1 MKKIQPILDA
11 EEESRREYPMAG
23 PPLLTEVIFPKS
35 NNRENRWQPH
45 IIYSKSWGNSAGE
58 FLNYWVE
65 SEERAWEISMQKV
78 VEIRKKGAHKR

>member
-11 EEESRREYPMAG
+11 EEESRREYPRVG
-23 PPLLTEVIFPKS
+23 NPILTEVIFQKS
-35 NNRENRWQPH
+35 NDRENRWQPH
-45 IIYSKSWGNSAGE
+45 IIYSESSGE

-78 VEIRKKGAHKR
+78 VEMRKKKVNIGK